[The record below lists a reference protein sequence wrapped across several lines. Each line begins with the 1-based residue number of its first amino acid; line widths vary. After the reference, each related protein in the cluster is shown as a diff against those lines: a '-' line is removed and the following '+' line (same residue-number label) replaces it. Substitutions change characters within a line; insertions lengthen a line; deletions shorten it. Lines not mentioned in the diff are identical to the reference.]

1 MQGFYRDKYDA
12 TGETLFT
19 MASTGGDGT
28 PDGGFVSCAFNDYP
42 WETSVDPAS
51 EMLAK
56 AAASAAEALY
66 VSSVRHL

>member
-1 MQGFYRDKYDA
+1 
-12 TGETLFT
+12 